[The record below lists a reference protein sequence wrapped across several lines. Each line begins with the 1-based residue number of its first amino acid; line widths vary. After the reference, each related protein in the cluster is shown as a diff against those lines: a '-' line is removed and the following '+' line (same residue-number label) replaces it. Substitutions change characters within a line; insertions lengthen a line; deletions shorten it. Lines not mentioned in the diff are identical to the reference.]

1 MRLYVNGKEVAS
13 GITSYYI
20 HSDFLMV
27 TTVKHT
33 LKCLPIQHLTKYLS
47 ESMWSS
53 ESVRAL
59 ERGSKLVLAVP
70 NDTKTVLQMPRGNL
84 EVIHPRPLALHILKK
99 LLDECKY
106 KDAMTI
112 LRKQRINLNVIVDHD
127 PNLFKNNVQKFLEG
141 VPNVDRLCVFIADLL
156 KEDVTSTMYASIY
169 SDEKRPQMTS
179 TFTNKIGKSNF

>member
-1 MRLYVNGKEVAS
+1 MFLLFTALDEKSLRLYVNGKEVAS

-33 LKCLPIQHLTKYLS
+33 LKCIPIQHLTKYLS

-106 KDAMTI
+106 KNAYIKHFDHHTDNVTFVRCCITLLQLTI
-112 LRKQRINLNVIVDHD
+112 I
-127 PNLFKNNVQKFLEG
+127 KNRWSHYSKHLS
-141 VPNVDRLCVFIADLL
+141 RLV
-156 KEDVTSTMYASIY
+156 
-169 SDEKRPQMTS
+169 
-179 TFTNKIGKSNF
+179 